1 MVSRYGEKFDKAVD
15 KTLKVKVGWRTA
27 FLIFA
32 IVAFVPLFALYMMF
46 TMILSDDI
54 AENAVKLLIAF
65 GAPFAFLIGIVL
77 YVALNKRGAIIT
89 YNRVRE
95 RTLGIARYLGEDMK
109 SLKKEFKARRKAKD
123 KAWIIDTANKYYDEC
138 EKLKAEKLVEH
149 AAEKAA
155 KGEGGFD
162 GWMIQKWA
170 WMLIEV
176 GGEALP
182 LRRQAPELRRQS
194 LLARR

>member
-54 AENAVKLLIAF
+54 AENAVNLLIAF
-65 GAPFAFLIGIVL
+65 GPPFAFLIGIVL

-95 RTLGIARYLGEDMK
+95 RTLGIAEYLGENTK
-109 SLKKEFKARRKAKD
+109 ALKKEFKAHRKAKD
-123 KAWIIDTANKYYDEC
+123 KKWIIDTANKYYDEC
-138 EKLKAEKLVEH
+138 ERLKAEKLVEH
-149 AAEKAA
+149 AAPSESNPNR
-155 KGEGGFD
+155 
-162 GWMIQKWA
+162 W
-170 WMLIEV
+170 V
-176 GGEALP
+176 ALF
-182 LRRQAPELRRQS
+182 LFLQN
-194 LLARR
+194 LLGCQV